1 MSSFLER
8 EHLSFTHK
16 IKTHELQLVRKLYS
30 NGAGNLFVWVF
41 KFSISAENNI
51 IPLNS
56 NVVFYA
62 VSLKMY

>member
-1 MSSFLER
+1 MQNKDDFNLLNVHEKKISFLISTIV
-8 EHLSFTHK
+8 L
-16 IKTHELQLVRKLYS
+16 L

>member
-1 MSSFLER
+1 MSRRWIGNTKKYEIL
-8 EHLSFTHK
+8 K
-16 IKTHELQLVRKLYS
+16 